1 MYRLMVVDDE
11 ALIRQGLLARL
22 EFLGFAFEQV
32 WEAGG
37 GLEALKILEEGA
49 VDICIADIQMPDLDG
64 LTFIERAKALRQGKR
79 TQFILLSGYAEFS
92 YAERAISLGVSD
104 YLLKP
109 LANEALARAM
119 KRLWDSWRKRPDV
132 RRLPHP
138 ESGWPGPSRIF
149 GWSGRSMPF

>member
-1 MYRLMVVDDE
+1 MVVDDE

-109 LANEALARAM
+109 LAN
-119 KRLWDSWRKRPDV
+119 
-132 RRLPHP
+132 
-138 ESGWPGPSRIF
+138 
-149 GWSGRSMPF
+149 

>member
-37 GLEALKILEEGA
+37 GTEAFKILEESP

-64 LTFIERAKALRQGKR
+64 LETARRIRQ
-79 TQFILLSGYAEFS
+79 Y
-92 YAERAISLGVSD
+92 
-104 YLLKP
+104 
-109 LANEALARAM
+109 N
-119 KRLWDSWRKRPDV
+119 
-132 RRLPHP
+132 P
-138 ESGWPGPSRIF
+138 EQIPI
-149 GWSGRSMPF
+149 